1 MKHNCVSLCNIVK
14 EQILKTR
21 FINERYSDKHM
32 AVFHHS
38 LWLEKI
44 TTNKTHVPKYR
55 YAKHSLGY
63 HDFVYL

>member
-44 TTNKTHVPKYR
+44 TTNKTYVPKY
-55 YAKHSLGY
+55 
-63 HDFVYL
+63 